1 MSVKSEVFVYIDKT
15 NPIDVSS
22 FSSNG
27 LWDLLN
33 TSAQNLGQDDDDS
46 KTRISFKVLSAVV
59 VALHL
64 RGALS
69 GVIVVKKQQQQ
80 KYIHE

>member
-33 TSAQNLGQDDDDS
+33 TSAQNLGEDDDDS
-46 KTRISFKVLSAVV
+46 KTRISFKVLIISCG
-59 VALHL
+59 
-64 RGALS
+64 RSPSFTWGAFW
-69 GVIVVKKQQQQ
+69 G
-80 KYIHE
+80 

>member
-15 NPIDVSS
+15 SPIDVSR

-33 TSAQNLGQDDDDS
+33 TSAQNLGEDDDDS
-46 KTRISFKVLSAVV
+46 KTRISFKVLSAAV

-69 GVIVVKKQQQQ
+69 CVIVV
-80 KYIHE
+80 